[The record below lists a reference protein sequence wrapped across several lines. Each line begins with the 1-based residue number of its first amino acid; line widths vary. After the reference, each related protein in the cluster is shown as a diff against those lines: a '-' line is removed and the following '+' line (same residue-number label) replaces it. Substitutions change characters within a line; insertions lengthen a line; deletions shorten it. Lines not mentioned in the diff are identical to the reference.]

1 MHGYYPAQDIIN
13 KDSGKTGSYQSLTI
27 NDQVLNS
34 DGAGSDLNNQG
45 DQGGGLSP
53 RPSASQLASKPRADS
68 ISIDVSQSLTQ
79 ILSSLGHNLNA
90 NSKKGF
96 AIVSAFTNT

>member
-1 MHGYYPAQDIIN
+1 MPKGGEQILLSPGRNIDRNIPRDSNYDNTCGEGNNQNLHGYYPAQDIIN

-45 DQGGGLSP
+45 DQGGG
-53 RPSASQLASKPRADS
+53 A
-68 ISIDVSQSLTQ
+68 
-79 ILSSLGHNLNA
+79 
-90 NSKKGF
+90 
-96 AIVSAFTNT
+96 